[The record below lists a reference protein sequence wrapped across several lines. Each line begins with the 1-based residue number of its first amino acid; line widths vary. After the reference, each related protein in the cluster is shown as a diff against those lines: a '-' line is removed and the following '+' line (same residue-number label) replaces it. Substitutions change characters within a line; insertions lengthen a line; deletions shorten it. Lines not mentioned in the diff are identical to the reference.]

1 MEAIPP
7 TERKSRRRT
16 PGNALAI
23 AMMACGVL
31 LLAAA
36 VYFLLASSRPP
47 EASGPARIGAPLGN
61 FGLSDL
67 NGKTVKLS
75 DFSGRPVLI
84 NAWATWCPPCQ
95 DEMPDLQAYY
105 RTHSPQ
111 GLVILAVNAGESAAK
126 AGAFVR
132 QLGLTFPVLLDS
144 GENLM
149 DTLHINDFPTTILVG
164 RDGLVKAVHIGRMT
178 PQMLDAEITPFLD

>member
-1 MEAIPP
+1 MIV
-7 TERKSRRRT
+7 
-16 PGNALAI
+16 
-23 AMMACGVL
+23 CGML

-36 VYFLLASSRPP
+36 AYFLLAGAGAPA
-47 EASGPARIGAPLGN
+47 ASGPARIGAPLGN
-61 FGLSDL
+61 FALSDL
-67 NGKTVKLS
+67 GGKTVQLS

-105 RTHSPQ
+105 RAHGQQ
-111 GLVILAVNAGESAAK
+111 GLVILAVNAGESAAR
-126 AGAFVR
+126 AGAFASM
-132 QLGLTFPVLLDS
+132 LGLTFPVLLDPAES
-144 GENLM
+144 LM

-178 PQMLDAEITPFLD
+178 PQMLDAEITPFLN